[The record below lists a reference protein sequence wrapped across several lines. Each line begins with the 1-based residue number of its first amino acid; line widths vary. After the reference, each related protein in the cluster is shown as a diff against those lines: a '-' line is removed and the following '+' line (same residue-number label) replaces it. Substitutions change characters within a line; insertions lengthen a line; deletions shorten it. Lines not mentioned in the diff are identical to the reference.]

1 MRYTVSPRSF
11 LHTSSAARGSERG
24 IEDMSALTGM
34 AKMMV
39 LTAYL
44 SEESRRG
51 LHGDRQ
57 DAAARASSTAK
68 SMRSRCEEFPEK
80 SIS

>member
-1 MRYTVSPRSF
+1 MPHTMSPLSF
-11 LHTSSAARGSERG
+11 LHTSSVACGSERG
-24 IEDMSALTGM
+24 IEDMSAMTGM

-57 DAAARASSTAK
+57 DAAACASSTAK

-80 SIS
+80 